1 MSNQLSPEIKNNLWP
16 RSSFTDYE
24 LIKYL
29 IEEEYL
35 IKSKSISLGNPTS
48 NVILEI
54 THLVLGNLVRTYN
67 IKETYVDEYDIFMG
81 ILAATNFENSSTV
94 NILECYT
101 QVQLIF
107 VCDMIFPIKNKLDW
121 EWIHHKN

>member
-1 MSNQLSPEIKNNLWP
+1 MKKNG
-16 RSSFTDYE
+16 
-24 LIKYL
+24 
-29 IEEEYL
+29 
-35 IKSKSISLGNPTS
+35 IKSKPSSLGDKNSNP
-48 NVILEI
+48 ILEI
-54 THLVLGNLVRTYN
+54 IHSTLGNLVRTYN

-121 EWIHHKN
+121 E